1 MSRRWRIATVAVA
14 ALVAFDV
21 VLHVLGTLTG
31 GTPGGP
37 RSSAYSTGRTG
48 VRAYAEL
55 LWRYGHPVERLRT
68 APSHSRLDPTDT
80 VFLLDPP
87 AVAAEDADA
96 LRAFL
101 VEGGRLVSG
110 GRAGTWVRRL
120 VEQPPSGTT
129 VGVIRARP
137 LGSAL
142 PGIES
147 VRTAGDSS
155 WSDPGST
162 RALLGGSRRV
172 VLTAERVGHGEL
184 FLLADVSPLENRLL
198 DARDNAALGLELA
211 GRRGRGAVFLERYHG
226 YGRGT
231 GLSAL
236 PLRWKVLLSGL
247 ALAGLVY
254 LVARG
259 RRLGPPESRR
269 RELGPSRHAYVD
281 AVAAVIARTGRRDEA
296 VAPVRRHARETLL
309 RRAGLPPD
317 ADDDAFRAAAGRL
330 GIPLEDVDAVLR
342 PARSDADVLAVGRA
356 LAGIGQDLPR

>member
-1 MSRRWRIATVAVA
+1 

-55 LWRYGHPVERLRT
+55 LGRYGHPVERLRT

-87 AVAAEDADA
+87 AVAAQDADA

-142 PGIES
+142 PGVAS
-147 VRTAGDSS
+147 QGARAVQACVRRRRCRGH
-155 WSDPGST
+155 
-162 RALLGGSRRV
+162 RANG
-172 VLTAERVGHGEL
+172 T
-184 FLLADVSPLENRLL
+184 P
-198 DARDNAALGLELA
+198 
-211 GRRGRGAVFLERYHG
+211 RRGRGAGAAACPRDVAAPRG
-226 YGRGT
+226 PAARRRRRRVPGRG
-231 GLSAL
+231 GQARD
-236 PLRWKVLLSGL
+236 P
-247 ALAGLVY
+247 
-254 LVARG
+254 ARG
-259 RRLGPPESRR
+259 RRRSPSARAQRR
-269 RELGPSRHAYVD
+269 RRARSRTRTRRNRAGSPAVTD
-281 AVAAVIARTGRRDEA
+281 VRERVVREVGKVAVAHE
-296 VAPVRRHARETLL
+296 
-309 RRAGLPPD
+309 
-317 ADDDAFRAAAGRL
+317 
-330 GIPLEDVDAVLR
+330 
-342 PARSDADVLAVGRA
+342 
-356 LAGIGQDLPR
+356 